1 MFKKT
6 YPSPGER
13 SQGHLSPDVNL
24 NALFRGQEQK
34 FCCRAATWTRQAER
48 QLMASMEAFIGLYSV
63 SAVPNAD
70 LCDRGLNSR
79 TAWRLIARR
88 VAMRANS
95 IGPLRSAA
103 LVISSAAVRTT
114 GNARSDEGMV
124 LTRCAIASRNDA
136 SLTPLGSS
144 MGSAKGLSQDTTQ
157 LHNRTGISSG
167 HGPTRFSVGRRI
179 SFPISARETRRPR
192 EPGKC

>member
-1 MFKKT
+1 
-6 YPSPGER
+6 
-13 SQGHLSPDVNL
+13 
-24 NALFRGQEQK
+24 
-34 FCCRAATWTRQAER
+34 
-48 QLMASMEAFIGLYSV
+48 
-63 SAVPNAD
+63 
-70 LCDRGLNSR
+70 
-79 TAWRLIARR
+79 
-88 VAMRANS
+88 MRANS

-157 LHNRTGISSG
+157 LHNKAGISSG

-179 SFPISARETRRPR
+179 SFPIKVDGEIVGAIGVSGAPTVQNDVDCARAALALVSDVVPAE
-192 EPGKC
+192 